1 MAIPANAAVRE
12 SKRRATPRDW
22 ERINVLKALS
32 AAEHSRRQF
41 ILNFAASRDTTLL
54 VPGQKADA
62 VKAAEESV
70 ANWLSQSGYER
81 VSSEFFKYTV
91 DARLWSTHVGGELDF
106 PFAFMRGKVEASAKS
121 SEDAAHNDPEGEMV
135 LLGNETDPGDG
146 ETTPVAS
153 PQTQSPRGSL
163 KGRSWM

>member
-1 MAIPANAAVRE
+1 VVYSWYVVVSVCLCVPLADSPA
-12 SKRRATPRDW
+12 
-22 ERINVLKALS
+22 
-32 AAEHSRRQF
+32 
-41 ILNFAASRDTTLL
+41 
-54 VPGQKADA
+54 
-62 VKAAEESV
+62 
-70 ANWLSQSGYER
+70 
-81 VSSEFFKYTV
+81 
-91 DARLWSTHVGGELDF
+91 VGGELDF

-163 KGRSWM
+163 KGRSWMKRHSAPSTPPARQQRQTGQQRSADVSSGKKRTMSLVSVEGMKGPKAATQERSPFLVRLGRSWSRRLSAAT